1 MRSGIW
7 YTTAAALVTLGVIAC
22 CAMLLEGTG
31 RAGAWSGAVIAFAV
45 QVTGFWLLF
54 VWMLP
59 DRQGIAHAVGM
70 LLRMLLLT
78 VLALWV
84 VPTIGLPLAP
94 TLLALVTVLFLTT
107 LSEPMVLRFAHSEKR

>member
-1 MRSGIW
+1 IFFAVQTVGDRTPGSGATPARIEEAVRSGIW
-7 YTTAAALVTLGVIAC
+7 YTTAAVMVTLVVIAC

-59 DRQGIAHAVGM
+59 DRQGLAHAAGM
-70 LLRMLLLT
+70 LLRMLLLM
-78 VLALWV
+78 VLAL
-84 VPTIGLPLAP
+84 
-94 TLLALVTVLFLTT
+94 
-107 LSEPMVLRFAHSEKR
+107 